1 MTSTIAFS
9 IIGYKFHLFIPI
21 NYKKKFKINKCGVG
35 FNGYNRKINITL
47 KMNYRSCLQETI
59 VLRNVKLEIF
69 NVIIECKTIS
79 YFKSVLNLIKLYIF

>member
-1 MTSTIAFS
+1 M
-9 IIGYKFHLFIPI
+9 
-21 NYKKKFKINKCGVG
+21 G

-47 KMNYRSCLQETI
+47 KMNYKSCLQETV

-79 YFKSVLNLIKLYIF
+79 YFKYVLNLIKLYIF